1 MSINQ
6 TFIMR
11 GLKRYLLLFGISFCF
26 QSAIYAQDIHQIKS
40 VVGSTGNQLEVLDW
54 GGKGRTILFL
64 TGLGNTAH
72 VYDSFA
78 PRFTNSFHV
87 YGMSRRGYGAS
98 EQTDEGYGIDTLT
111 KDILSVIDALG
122 VGKVIL
128 IGHSI
133 AGDEITS
140 FAAQYPNRVSS
151 VVYLDAAYD
160 HSHLEALP
168 FPDFFEETTKDS
180 LSVQDLNED
189 LKKLRGFVFPEDEL
203 RHQYVFSAQGFRTTD
218 VTPQRV
224 QEAILKGVRLPDYKG
239 VKCPALAIYGQRNT
253 AEQWFASFP
262 YMDSAKQKKAVNNF
276 MPAWKTY
283 YTTEIN
289 RFRTEKPDGVVK
301 EILGADHY
309 TFLTHP
315 DETERLIRAFLK

>member
-1 MSINQ
+1 
-6 TFIMR
+6 MR
-11 GLKRYLLLFGISFCF
+11 ELKRYFLLLGFAFCF
-26 QSAIYAQDIHQIKS
+26 KFTISAQDIHQIKS
-40 VVGSTGNQLEVLDW
+40 VIGSTGNQLEVLDW
-54 GGKGRTILFL
+54 GGKGRAILFL

-78 PRFTNSFHV
+78 PRFTNDFHV
-87 YGMSRRGYGAS
+87 YAMSRRGYGAS
-98 EQTDEGYGIDTLT
+98 EQTNVGYGIDTLA

-122 VGKVIL
+122 IGKVIL

-133 AGDEITS
+133 AGDEITT
-140 FAAQYPNRVSS
+140 FASQYPNRVLS

-160 HSHLEALP
+160 HSNAGALP
-168 FPDFFEETTKDS
+168 FPTFPKGMAKDS

-189 LKKLRGFVFPEDEL
+189 LKKLRGFVFPDDEL
-203 RHQYVFSAQGFRTTD
+203 RHQYVFSPQGFRTKS
-218 VTPQRV
+218 VTPPRV
-224 QEAILKGVRLPDYKG
+224 PGAIVKGVRLLDYKG

-262 YMDSAKQKKAVNNF
+262 YMDSTNQQKAVNNF

-289 RFRTEKPDGVVK
+289 RFKTEKPDGIVK